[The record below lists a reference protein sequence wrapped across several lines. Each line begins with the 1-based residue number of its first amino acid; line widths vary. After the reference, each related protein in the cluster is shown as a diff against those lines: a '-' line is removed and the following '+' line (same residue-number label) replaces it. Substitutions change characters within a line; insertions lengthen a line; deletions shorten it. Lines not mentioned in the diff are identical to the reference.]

1 MKYRIAFIAAALTAL
16 PLPAQQ
22 GPGFRP
28 PVPQLTRYLELTI
41 EQQAG
46 LLRIQAEWQRFLAQK
61 QQRVTQVEREL
72 SRETNANVP
81 DPLSLGLRYA
91 ELEAI
96 CREARDKDKENMA
109 SARKLLAAAQTS
121 KLLTLEAAYLLLPV
135 IAEADQAGLLQAPM
149 LNPLA
154 GSAPIGGVLVANVA
168 QSRRYPGCRYPVSL
182 AD

>member
-1 MKYRIAFIAAALTAL
+1 MKYRISLFVAALAAL
-16 PLPAQQ
+16 PLFAQQ
-22 GPGFRP
+22 GPGHRP
-28 PVPQLTRYLELTI
+28 PVPQLTRYLELSP

-72 SRETNANVP
+72 SQETNANVP

-96 CREARDKDKENMA
+96 CRESRDKDRENLA
-109 SARKLLAAAQTS
+109 SARKLLTAAQTT
-121 KLLTLEAAYLLLPV
+121 KLQTLEAAYLLLPIV
-135 IAEADQAGLLQAPM
+135 AEADQAGLMQAPL
-149 LNPLA
+149 LNPLPQN
-154 GSAPIGGVLVANVA
+154 APLGGIPAANIL
-168 QSRRYPGCRYPVSL
+168 QSGRYPGCKYPARL

>member
-1 MKYRIAFIAAALTAL
+1 MKHRISLFVAALAAL
-16 PLPAQQ
+16 PLFAQQ
-22 GPGFRP
+22 GPGPRQP
-28 PVPQLTRYLELTI
+28 IPQLTRYLELTT

-61 QQRVTQVEREL
+61 QQRVIQVQREL

-96 CREARDKDKENMA
+96 CREARDKDKENVA
-109 SARKLLAAAQTS
+109 SARKLLTAAQTA
-121 KLLTLEAAYLLLPV
+121 KLQTLEAAYLLQPV
-135 IAEADQAGLLQAPM
+135 IAEADQAGLMQAPM

-154 GSAPIGGVLVANVA
+154 GGATIGGIVAA
-168 QSRRYPGCRYPVSL
+168 GQIQSGRYPGCQYPVIIS
-182 AD
+182 D

>member
-1 MKYRIAFIAAALTAL
+1 MKYRITFFAAALTAL
-16 PLPAQQ
+16 PLMAQQ
-22 GPGFRP
+22 GPPVRP

-61 QQRVTQVEREL
+61 QQRVAQVEREL

-96 CREARDKDKENMA
+96 CRESRDKDKENIA
-109 SARKLLAAAQTS
+109 SARKLLTAAQTA
-121 KLLTLEAAYLLLPV
+121 KLQTLEAAYLLLPIV
-135 IAEADQAGLLQAPM
+135 AEADLAGLMQAPM
-149 LNPLA
+149 LNPL
-154 GSAPIGGVLVANVA
+154 GGNAPDGGILAANVR
-168 QSRRYPGCRYPVSL
+168 QSTRYPGCKYPAPIS
-182 AD
+182 D